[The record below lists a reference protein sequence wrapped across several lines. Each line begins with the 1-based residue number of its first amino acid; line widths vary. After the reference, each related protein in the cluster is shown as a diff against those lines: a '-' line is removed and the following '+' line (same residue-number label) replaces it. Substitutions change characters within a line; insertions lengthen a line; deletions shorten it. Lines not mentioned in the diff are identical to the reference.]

1 MATLFVRALCLATLV
16 GASTG
21 SFASEAPLATLPNH
35 VALGERLHVS
45 GQPSAEDIARLQSAG
60 ISTVI
65 DLRPDG
71 ETPDLDERAAV
82 ESAGLKYLSLPISNA
97 ADLTPENVSRFDQLL
112 RQAATGNVLLHCA
125 SGNRAGALLA
135 LRSRWIDGK
144 TSDEALMLG
153 KKAGL
158 TGLGPA
164 VQKLLEAPVPALP
177 PKPTPP
183 SGGNGTSTK
192 DAP

>member
-1 MATLFVRALCLATLV
+1 MLV
-16 GASTG
+16 AASAG
-21 SFASEAPLATLPNH
+21 LSASESESPLTSLPRH

-45 GQPSAEDIARLQSAG
+45 GQPTVEDIARLHSAG

-71 ETPDLDERAAV
+71 ETLDLDERTAV
-82 ESAGLKYLSLPISNA
+82 EAAGLRYLSLPIANG
-97 ADLTPENVSRFDQLL
+97 ADLTPENVRRLDQLL
-112 RQAATGNVLLHCA
+112 RQTSNGNVLLHCA

-135 LRSRWIDGK
+135 LRSRWIEGK
-144 TSDEALMLG
+144 TPDESLALG
-153 KKAGL
+153 KQAGL

-164 VQKLLEAPVPALP
+164 VQRLLDAPVPASSP
-177 PKPTPP
+177 VQPTPP
-183 SGGNGTSTK
+183 SSGNDPSTK

>member
-1 MATLFVRALCLATLV
+1 MALHFIRALCLAALI

-21 SFASEAPLATLPNH
+21 LSASEAPLTALPNH
-35 VALGERLHVS
+35 VALSERLHVS
-45 GQPSAEDIARLQSAG
+45 GQPSLEDIARLRTAG

-82 ESAGLKYLSLPISNA
+82 EAAGLRYLSLPIANG
-97 ADLTPENVSRFDQLL
+97 ADLTPENVRRFDQLL
-112 RQAATGNVLLHCA
+112 GQTANGNVLLHCA
-125 SGNRAGALLA
+125 SGNRVGALLA

-144 TSDEALMLG
+144 TSDESLTLG

-158 TGLGPA
+158 TGLSPT

-177 PKPTPP
+177 PVAPTPR
-183 SGGNGTSTK
+183 K
-192 DAP
+192 DAHD